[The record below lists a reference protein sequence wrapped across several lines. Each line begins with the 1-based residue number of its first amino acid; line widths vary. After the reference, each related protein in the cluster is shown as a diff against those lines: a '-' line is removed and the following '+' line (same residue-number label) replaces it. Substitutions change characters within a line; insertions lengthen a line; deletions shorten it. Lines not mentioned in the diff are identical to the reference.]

1 MAGHFTK
8 PKIWKTHRFSKIRL
22 VPGIHYFKIIRAY
35 FKTSD
40 QLSTLFAYLWIHPG
54 LETGL
59 WARLGHSLT
68 GAARPAVQ
76 GTEPFRPRSDGVHLD
91 TRVH

>member
-22 VPGIHYFKIIRAY
+22 VPGIHYFKIIRAINLAPY
-35 FKTSD
+35 
-40 QLSTLFAYLWIHPG
+40 LFLCWIHPG

-68 GAARPAVQ
+68 GAA
-76 GTEPFRPRSDGVHLD
+76 
-91 TRVH
+91 